1 MRPTEPR
8 NRTSPTSATRC
19 AALPTLTKVVWVQAI
34 SLPATWAA
42 ALATGGLAAPAALAA
57 APWAVAFT
65 IGGFVIGFV
74 LHMMALARVGA
85 VVAGMVF
92 CVEPVIAVIT
102 AALVLGEALTPL
114 QGLGGACV
122 VAAIMLTVRRERAGP
137 VQTTAEATP

>member
-1 MRPTEPR
+1 
-8 NRTSPTSATRC
+8 
-19 AALPTLTKVVWVQAI
+19 
-34 SLPATWAA
+34 
-42 ALATGGLAAPAALAA
+42 
-57 APWAVAFT
+57 
-65 IGGFVIGFV
+65 
-74 LHMMALARVGA
+74 MMALARVGA